1 MGRWLSG
8 GCVALLSIGG
18 AAGIASVDS
27 SGPATRT
34 SFSHGTRPSSDSVL
48 ASFMQASRS
57 SLASLKVAVARDEK
71 APTKIP
77 LTTPLKKAPP
87 KGKTFVYL
95 QCEQTQC
102 NEAGQALAKA
112 VAAIGW
118 NFKTID
124 YNDTEPST
132 VTAAFS
138 NALLDKPAGVAI
150 AGTPQVLWQ
159 SAEAGYKAAGVP
171 ISAIFI
177 GPATLGFPVIA
188 NIGNGADNIDFGK
201 TLADY
206 FIVDSGGKGH
216 VLLANVPVYASLND
230 VVKGFSQEVAARCPS
245 CSITNLNVSA
255 AELGN
260 GEMDPDV
267 VAALQKDHSIGY
279 VMATDGVFVD
289 ELPGAL
295 AGAGL
300 SSIKVL
306 AQGGDA
312 QNIADI
318 KAGKVSA
325 ISALSAS
332 YAAWLSVDA
341 TLRHIEG
348 MSMPSNGD
356 DGGVPMQLLTKGS
369 IGTVT
374 GAYKLPATFP
384 QQFEKLWHVG

>member
-1 MGRWLSG
+1 MAS
-8 GCVALLSIGG
+8 
-18 AAGIASVDS
+18 AAS
-27 SGPATRT
+27 SGSATRT
-34 SFSHGTRPSSDSVL
+34 SSGHGTSPSSDSVL

-71 APTKIP
+71 APAKIP

-260 GEMDPDV
+260 GDMDPDV

-300 SSIKVL
+300 
-306 AQGGDA
+306 
-312 QNIADI
+312 IADI